1 MVATG
6 LKGSA
11 IPRASHLLQDVV
23 AIANHRFCGVARAWP
38 ARRRWTRRGGKSGT
52 HQGSADGSGSRKGIH
67 LRDRALI
74 GDTGSKASAVVGPV
88 DPAGKPPA
96 TRKAWPPGE
105 ISDQAE
111 ECHTYGRSSYP
122 PRC

>member
-6 LKGSA
+6 LKD
-11 IPRASHLLQDVV
+11 LLQDVV
-23 AIANHRFCGVARAWP
+23 AIASHRFCEVARAGP
-38 ARRRWTRRGGKSGT
+38 ARQCCARRRGKSGT
-52 HQGSADGSGSRKGIH
+52 YQRSADGSGSRKGIH

-74 GDTGSKASAVVGPV
+74 GDTGSKASAVVRPV
-88 DPAGKPPA
+88 DPAGKPPV

-105 ISDQAE
+105 ISDKAE
-111 ECHTYGRSSYP
+111 ECHPYGRSSYP